1 MEQNGA
7 ELLEGREI
15 NWERNQEEEEK
26 KGQPCQTLEV
36 QAGAELGSLTQTVG
50 GGGGGRSKGWEG
62 KTGGRVKRRMNQRA

>member
-50 GGGGGRSKGWEG
+50 GGGGGGVRVG
-62 KTGGRVKRRMNQRA
+62 KERQVAESRGG